1 MSFGAEIVHVASLG
15 DDARYGAKTVAR
27 LTQAAQAS
35 GATAIAITGK
45 DLVKAFHPLF
55 IPRHRLKFCAG
66 ENAFGELPEK
76 CLLRQHSVADD
87 SDEVRSFSAFWW

>member
-1 MSFGAEIVHVASLG
+1 MDGRLIPVTSPA
-15 DDARYGAKTVAR
+15 T

-45 DLVKAFHPLF
+45 DLVKV
-55 IPRHRLKFCAG
+55 AG
-66 ENAFGELPEK
+66 DVTGMSLPSIVHSKASIEILRWGKCLWELPEK
-76 CLLRQHSVADD
+76 CLLRQQSVADD

>member
-15 DDARYGAKTVAR
+15 DHARYGAKTVAR

-45 DLVKAFHPLF
+45 DLVKVAGDVTEMSLPFF
-55 IPRHRLKFCAG
+55 IPRHRLKFCTG
-66 ENAFGELPEK
+66 RNVFGELPEK
-76 CLLRQHSVADD
+76 CLLR
-87 SDEVRSFSAFWW
+87 R